1 MSALNDLAGEVR
13 FRERMRGYDYDEV
26 DRYVQAVNQAV
37 VQATEQIDELND
49 RLRQLESDGSR
60 EDEMNDTRD
69 TLLRTLVL
77 AQRTADTAVAE
88 AHSEAK
94 TITDAAQ
101 GRAARTV
108 SEAEAAANARM
119 RSAEEKA
126 AQTLAEGEENC
137 RLIIAETKRTAAI
150 EIAAER
156 ERWHQELRGLAVER
170 ADLEETSARIRVR
183 LEDERERLHNLM
195 TSFRAFVEEI
205 DPGQVMSPPEI
216 PAAEA
221 PGQEQPLDPIPL
233 QREADPPADPHWE
246 EEAVVE
252 ASQNEPQDNEP
263 QDNEPQDN
271 EPQDNEPQ
279 DNEPQDNEPQDN
291 EPQDNEPQDNEPQDN
306 EPQDNEP
313 QAPLSHPGNFDPVPE
328 VPMVRWLDDPEPPDD
343 TSGQLP
349 LGATTAVA
357 QPPQDD
363 PASPPAM
370 ASPGDPTEALVSAVT
385 QSWPVLNAEAPS
397 LFDADADE
405 DDEFIEQLRRVV
417 SRDAPLPDSSVA
429 MSAFFDHDED
439 RATGGDHGRGG
450 GPSTAP
456 NPTGGFLGRRSL
468 RP

>member
-1 MSALNDLAGEVR
+1 MSALNDLAREVR

-26 DRYVQAVNQAV
+26 DKYVQAVNQAV
-37 VQATEQIDELND
+37 VEATAQIDELND

-60 EDEMNDTRD
+60 EDEMIDTRD

-77 AQRTADTAVAE
+77 AQRTADAAVAE

-94 TITDAAQ
+94 AITDAAQ
-101 GRAARTV
+101 ERAARTV
-108 SEAEAAANARM
+108 WEAETAANARM
-119 RSAEEKA
+119 RSAEERA
-126 AQTLAEGEENC
+126 AEVMAEGEENC

-156 ERWHQELRGLAVER
+156 ERWHQELQGLVAEK
-170 ADLEETSARIRVR
+170 ADLEATSARIRVR

-195 TSFRAFVEEI
+195 ASFLAFVEEI
-205 DPGQVMSPPEI
+205 DPGQATSPPET

-221 PGQEQPLDPIPL
+221 FGQEQPLDPIPL
-233 QREADPPADPHWE
+233 LAEADPPAHSHGQ

-252 ASQNEPQDNEP
+252 ATEPQATEP
-263 QDNEPQDN
+263 QATEPQAT
-271 EPQDNEPQ
+271 EPQATEPQ
-279 DNEPQDNEPQDN
+279 ATEPQATEPQAT
-291 EPQDNEPQDNEPQDN
+291 EPQAT
-306 EPQDNEP
+306 EP
-313 QAPLSHPGNFDPVPE
+313 QAPLSHSGDFDPVPE
-328 VPMVRWLDDPEPPDD
+328 VPMVRWLDDPEPPYD
-343 TSGQLP
+343 TGGQLP

-357 QPPQDD
+357 RPPQDD

-370 ASPGDPTEALVSAVT
+370 ASQRDPTEALVSAVT
-385 QSWPVLNAEAPS
+385 QSWPVVNAEAPS

-429 MSAFFDHDED
+429 MSAFFDHDENQ
-439 RATGGDHGRGG
+439 ATGDVHGRGA
-450 GPSTAP
+450 GPSTAA
-456 NPTGGFLGRRSL
+456 NPTGGWLGRRSL

>member
-1 MSALNDLAGEVR
+1 MSALNDLAREVR

-26 DRYVQAVNQAV
+26 DKYVQAVNQAV
-37 VQATEQIDELND
+37 VEATAQIDELND
-49 RLRQLESDGSR
+49 RLRKLESDGSR
-60 EDEMNDTRD
+60 EDEMIDTRD

-94 TITDAAQ
+94 AITDAAQ
-101 GRAARTV
+101 ERAARTV
-108 SEAEAAANARM
+108 WEAETAANARM
-119 RSAEEKA
+119 RSAEERA
-126 AQTLAEGEENC
+126 AQVMAEGEENC
-137 RLIIAETKRTAAI
+137 KLIIAETKRTAAI

-156 ERWHQELRGLAVER
+156 ERWHQELHGLVAEKS
-170 ADLEETSARIRVR
+170 DLEATSARIRVR

-195 TSFRAFVEEI
+195 ASFRAFVEEI
-205 DPGQVMSPPEI
+205 DPGQVTSPPET

-221 PGQEQPLDPIPL
+221 SGQEQPLDAIPL
-233 QREADPPADPHWE
+233 LAEADPPAHSHGQ

-252 ASQNEPQDNEP
+252 ASQT
-263 QDNEPQDN
+263 
-271 EPQDNEPQ
+271 
-279 DNEPQDNEPQDN
+279 
-291 EPQDNEPQDNEPQDN
+291 
-306 EPQDNEP
+306 EP
-313 QAPLSHPGNFDPVPE
+313 QATEPQATEPQATEPQATEPQATEPQATEPQATEPQATLSHSGDFDPVPE
-328 VPMVRWLDDPEPPDD
+328 VPMVRWLDDPEPPYD
-343 TSGQLP
+343 TGGQLP

-357 QPPQDD
+357 RPPQDD

-370 ASPGDPTEALVSAVT
+370 ASQRDPTEALVSAVT

-429 MSAFFDHDED
+429 MSAFFDHDENQT
-439 RATGGDHGRGG
+439 TGDAHGRGAS
-450 GPSTAP
+450 PVTAA
-456 NPTGGFLGRRSL
+456 NPTGSWLGRRSL

>member
-1 MSALNDLAGEVR
+1 MSALNDLAREVR

-26 DRYVQAVNQAV
+26 DKYVQAVNQAV
-37 VQATEQIDELND
+37 VEATAQIDELND

-60 EDEMNDTRD
+60 EDEMIDTRD

-94 TITDAAQ
+94 AITDAAQ
-101 GRAARTV
+101 ERAARTV
-108 SEAEAAANARM
+108 WEAEAAANARM
-119 RSAEEKA
+119 RSAEERA
-126 AQTLAEGEENC
+126 AQVMAEGEENC

-150 EIAAER
+150 EIASER
-156 ERWHQELRGLAVER
+156 ERWHHELQGLATEK
-170 ADLEETSARIRVR
+170 ADLEATSARIRGR

-195 TSFRAFVEEI
+195 ASFRAFVEEI
-205 DPGQVMSPPEI
+205 DPGQVTSLPET

-221 PGQEQPLDPIPL
+221 FWQEQPLDPIPL
-233 QREADPPADPHWE
+233 LAEADPPAHSHGQ
-246 EEAVVE
+246 EEAVVV
-252 ASQNEPQDNEP
+252 ASQPEPEPQATEP
-263 QDNEPQDN
+263 QATEPQAT
-271 EPQDNEPQ
+271 EPQATEPQ
-279 DNEPQDNEPQDN
+279 ATEPQATEP
-291 EPQDNEPQDNEPQDN
+291 EP
-306 EPQDNEP
+306 EP
-313 QAPLSHPGNFDPVPE
+313 QAPLSHSGDFDPVPE
-328 VPMVRWLDDPEPPDD
+328 VPTARWLDDPEPPYD
-343 TSGQLP
+343 TGGQLP

-357 QPPQDD
+357 RPPQDD

-370 ASPGDPTEALVSAVT
+370 ASQRDPTEALVSAVT

-429 MSAFFDHDED
+429 MSAFFDHDENQ
-439 RATGGDHGRGG
+439 ATGDAHGRGA
-450 GPSTAP
+450 GPFTAA
-456 NPTGGFLGRRSL
+456 NPTGGWLSRRSL

>member
-1 MSALNDLAGEVR
+1 MSALNNLAREVR

-26 DRYVQAVNQAV
+26 DKYVQAVNQAV
-37 VQATEQIDELND
+37 VEATAQIDELND

-60 EDEMNDTRD
+60 EDEMIDTRD

-94 TITDAAQ
+94 AITDAAQ
-101 GRAARTV
+101 ERAARTV
-108 SEAEAAANARM
+108 WEAETAANARM
-119 RSAEEKA
+119 RSAEERA
-126 AQTLAEGEENC
+126 AQVMAEGEENC

-156 ERWHQELRGLAVER
+156 ERWHHELHGLAAER
-170 ADLEETSARIRVR
+170 ADLEATSATIRVR

-195 TSFRAFVEEI
+195 ASFRAFVEEI
-205 DPGQVMSPPEI
+205 DPGQVTSPPETA
-216 PAAEA
+216 AAEA
-221 PGQEQPLDPIPL
+221 FGQEQPLDPIPL
-233 QREADPPADPHWE
+233 LAEADPPTHSHGQ

-252 ASQNEPQDNEP
+252 ASPTEPEPQETEP
-263 QDNEPQDN
+263 QETAIEPQAT
-271 EPQDNEPQ
+271 EPQET
-279 DNEPQDNEPQDN
+279 
-291 EPQDNEPQDNEPQDN
+291 
-306 EPQDNEP
+306 EP
-313 QAPLSHPGNFDPVPE
+313 QAPLSHSGDFDPVPE
-328 VPMVRWLDDPEPPDD
+328 VPMVRWLDDPEPPYD
-343 TSGQLP
+343 TGGQLP

-357 QPPQDD
+357 RPPQDD

-370 ASPGDPTEALVSAVT
+370 ASQRDHTEALVSAVT

-429 MSAFFDHDED
+429 MSAFFDHDENQ
-439 RATGGDHGRGG
+439 ATGDAHGRGAD
-450 GPSTAP
+450 PFTAA
-456 NPTGGFLGRRSL
+456 NPTGGWLGRRSL

>member
-1 MSALNDLAGEVR
+1 MSALNNLAREVR
-13 FRERMRGYDYDEV
+13 FRERMRGYDYAEV
-26 DRYVQAVNQAV
+26 DKYVQAVNQAV
-37 VQATEQIDELND
+37 VEATAQIDELND

-60 EDEMNDTRD
+60 EDEMIDTRD

-77 AQRTADTAVAE
+77 AQRTADAAVAE

-94 TITDAAQ
+94 AITDAAQ
-101 GRAARTV
+101 ERAARTV
-108 SEAEAAANARM
+108 WEAETAANARM
-119 RSAEEKA
+119 RSAEERA
-126 AQTLAEGEENC
+126 AQVMAEGEENC

-156 ERWHQELRGLAVER
+156 ERWHQELQGLVAEK
-170 ADLEETSARIRVR
+170 ADLEATSARIRVR

-195 TSFRAFVEEI
+195 ASFRAFVEEI
-205 DPGQVMSPPEI
+205 DPGQVTSPPET

-221 PGQEQPLDPIPL
+221 FGQEQPLDPIPL
-233 QREADPPADPHWE
+233 LAEADPPAHSHGQ

-252 ASQNEPQDNEP
+252 ASQTEPEPQATEP
-263 QDNEPQDN
+263 QATEPQAT
-271 EPQDNEPQ
+271 EPQATEPQ
-279 DNEPQDNEPQDN
+279 ATEPQATEPQAT
-291 EPQDNEPQDNEPQDN
+291 EPQAT
-306 EPQDNEP
+306 EP
-313 QAPLSHPGNFDPVPE
+313 QAPLSHSGDFDPVPE

-343 TSGQLP
+343 TGGQLP

-357 QPPQDD
+357 RPPQDD

-370 ASPGDPTEALVSAVT
+370 ASQRDPTEALVSAVT

-429 MSAFFDHDED
+429 MSAFFDHDENQ
-439 RATGGDHGRGG
+439 ATGDAHGRGA
-450 GPSTAP
+450 GPFTAA
-456 NPTGGFLGRRSL
+456 NPTGGWLGRRSL